1 MKFFGYTIAVAAF
14 ALLALTGAAFAGSVP
29 IFTGPAGT
37 NPINQPA
44 VQGDLNSTIQ
54 QLNVAIGPG
63 LTTGSISAI
72 FTSGSINGTFQ
83 SQGLLQG
90 SGALTTGTN
99 CIRSS
104 ASGTCGTFSFFLTFV
119 DSQGIQS
126 FIPVYK

>member
-1 MKFFGYTIAVAAF
+1 MMKTFAALAVA
-14 ALLALTGAAFAGSVP
+14 ALLALAGTAFAGSVP

-44 VQGDLNSTIQ
+44 VQADVNSLIN

-83 SQGLLQG
+83 SQALLQ
-90 SGALTTGTN
+90 SGNSLTTGTN

-104 ASGTCGTFSFFLTFV
+104 ASGGCGTFSFFLTFV
-119 DSQGIQS
+119 DSQGNQS